1 MDILRETE
9 LLLFIGL
16 IAHIIF
22 APFTKVE
29 ESFNVQAIHDM
40 VYHRMN
46 WTQYDH
52 LQFPGVVPRTFAG
65 PFAIAS
71 AVLPFLPF
79 IKFFNLEKYWMLIL
93 ARVFLGLTVLFTF
106 FGFAR
111 SVENKFGRNVGTF
124 LRLLTLS
131 QFHFLFYASRPLPNT
146 FAMVLALLVFQKL
159 LDKHFLQATVF
170 ASIATFVFRFELI
183 LLFGP
188 MFLSTFATNWRRI
201 SVFKTVG
208 IGLCTFIVALALT
221 VPLDSLMWGRWVWP
235 EGEVVRFNVLLNRSH
250 EYGVSPFWW
259 YFYSALP
266 RAMLFS
272 VPLVPLGLLIH
283 QRVQFDLASLCLPAF
298 VFVFL
303 FSLLPHKELRFV
315 LYAVPLFNTAAAVF
329 CAWIWKKAR
338 SSWVLRVIA
347 FLVVMHLAIN
357 AILTAS
363 FVYASAQNYPGGLAL
378 VRLQHQ
384 HRFLRNKHITV
395 HIDTFCA
402 ETGISRFLHLYDD
415 WEFNKTENLAPEAF
429 GPFNYILVGSFDGRL
444 TEANNFNA
452 THTKHFTINA
462 FHKYYWKELTVPKWL
477 NWLPFKLQ
485 LPAFSYKPK
494 VMVLKKRE

>member
-111 SVENKFGRNVGTF
+111 SVENKFGRSVGTF
-124 LRLLTLS
+124 LRRFRTLLRWFWCCSSSTNCLTNTS
-131 QFHFLFYASRPLPNT
+131 SKRLFLRPSPHLCS
-146 FAMVLALLVFQKL
+146 VLNSSCS
-159 LDKHFLQATVF
+159 LD
-170 ASIATFVFRFELI
+170 RF
-183 LLFGP
+183 
-188 MFLSTFATNWRRI
+188 
-201 SVFKTVG
+201 FKTVI

-235 EGEVVRFNVLLNRSH
+235 EGEVIRFNVLLNRSH

-272 VPLVPLGLLIH
+272 VPLVLLGLLIH

-303 FSLLPHKELRFV
+303 FSFLPHKELRFV
-315 LYAVPLFNTAAAVF
+315 LYAVPLFNTSAAVF
-329 CAWIWKKAR
+329 CAWIWEKAR
-338 SSWVLRVIA
+338 
-347 FLVVMHLAIN
+347 LAY
-357 AILTAS
+357 ACS

-415 WEFNKTENLAPEAF
+415 WEFNKTENLAAAAF
-429 GPFNYILVGSFDGRL
+429 GPFDYILIGSFDGRL
-444 TEANNFNA
+444 IEANNFNA

-462 FHKYYWKELTVPKWL
+462 FHKYYWKELTIPKWL